1 MYSKCFR
8 YKGHILRKDEIL
20 LSDYAANRLG
30 ARVGDTIRVSYY
42 KSEGLKRLDTDAR
55 QFKVGR
61 VVPLSEWVSDGSL
74 SADFPGLSNVERCT
88 DWDSDLPIQ
97 MDLITDED
105 ERYWD
110 LFRST
115 PKAIIAYDAVVG
127 DWGNAYGSATA
138 IRIPNARPDLTGLRP
153 EMFGIQLIH
162 PREAGIYAA
171 RNGVDFAGLFLA
183 LGFFIIV
190 SAVLLMLNPLSEMF
204 YRRRHEIAL
213 LPHLSVWD
221 NITFGLQLQKLPQ
234 AEMEKRARMAMEILH
249 LEGYENK
256 KTHELSGGQKQ
267 RVALCRALVK
277 QSPYFL
283 LDEPLSNL
291 DAKLRQKARTELV
304 KIHEM
309 FKPTM
314 VYVTHDQIEA
324 MTVAHRIA
332 VMNQGRIQQIDTPVN
347 IYHHPANTFV
357 ATFIGSPAMNILQ
370 AEILD
375 GKIIVGDCAL
385 KLPHER
391 LQELGGRSKVLFGL
405 RPEACTPSF
414 ESAMINGKADFVEN
428 TGNLKTAT
436 LKLATGE
443 SFYLQDS
450 DQGLQM
456 EDIRGFNFDWQNVCL
471 FDAESGENLAKV
483 PPELPVM
490 P

>member
-1 MYSKCFR
+1 MPEIILKNVTKMYGKSAAVNQLNLNIPDQSFITLLGPSGCGKTTT
-8 YKGHILRKDEIL
+8 LRMI
-20 LSDYAANRLG
+20 
-30 ARVGDTIRVSYY
+30 
-42 KSEGLKRLDTDAR
+42 
-55 QFKVGR
+55 
-61 VVPLSEWVSDGSL
+61 
-74 SADFPGLSNVERCT
+74 
-88 DWDSDLPIQ
+88 
-97 MDLITDED
+97 
-105 ERYWD
+105 
-110 LFRST
+110 
-115 PKAIIAYDAVVG
+115 
-127 DWGNAYGSATA
+127 
-138 IRIPNARPDLTGLRP
+138 
-153 EMFGIQLIH
+153 
-162 PREAGIYAA
+162 
-171 RNGVDFAGLFLA
+171 AGLETPTSGEISIGGQVVFSSEQGIDVPPEKRNVGFLFQNYA
-183 LGFFIIV
+183 LWPHMT
-190 SAVLLMLNPLSEMF
+190 VLE
-204 YRRRHEIAL
+204 
-213 LPHLSVWD
+213 
-221 NITFGLQLQKLPQ
+221 NITFGLENLKWPKDKIK
-234 AEMEKRARMAMEILH
+234 ERADVLMKMLKITEYGTRYPA
-249 LEGYENK
+249 
-256 KTHELSGGQKQ
+256 ELSGGQQQ
-267 RVALCRALVK
+267 RVAIARTLATGPKTL
-277 QSPYFL
+277 FM
-283 LDEPLSNL
+283 DEPLSNL

-332 VMNQGRIQQIDTPVN
+332 VMNQGRIQQIDTPAN

-385 KLPHER
+385 KLPQER

-483 PPELPVM
+483 R
-490 P
+490 